1 MHEEH
6 ARAGR
11 GCDHGAGDGQ
21 DMEAPTCRRETA
33 YISAGSN
40 IGDRRRNLEQAVVSL
55 EEAGVSIGRV
65 SSFFETEPVG
75 FLQQPWFLNLALQAE
90 TTLTPLELLDCCQ
103 RIESAS
109 GRMRTFPGAP
119 RTLDLD
125 ILFFGSTVCRE
136 ERLMLPHPRIADR
149 RFVLEPLRQIAPE
162 FVHPLLGRT
171 VASLLDSCEDTSIVR
186 LYPHGD
192 AHP

>member
-6 ARAGR
+6 AHAGR

-75 FLQQPWFLNLALQAE
+75 FLQQPWFLNLALQVQ
-90 TTLTPLELLDCCQ
+90 TTLTASQLLDCCQ
-103 RIESAS
+103 RIETAS
-109 GRMRTFPGAP
+109 GRIRSFPDAP

-125 ILFFGSTVCRE
+125 ILFFGSMISRE
-136 ERLMLPHPRIADR
+136 ERLVIPHPRIAAR
-149 RFVLEPLRQIAPE
+149 RFVLEPLGQIAPKL
-162 FVHPLLGRT
+162 VHPVLGRT
-171 VASLLDSCEDTSIVR
+171 IASLLDSCTDRSIVR
-186 LYPHGD
+186 LYPHG
-192 AHP
+192 AICP

>member
-1 MHEEH
+1 
-6 ARAGR
+6 
-11 GCDHGAGDGQ
+11 
-21 DMEAPTCRRETA
+21 METTTCRSETA

-40 IGDRRRNLEQAVVSL
+40 IGNRRRSLEQAIASL

-65 SSFFETEPVG
+65 SSLFETEPVG
-75 FLQQPWFLNLALQAE
+75 FQQQPWFLNLVLQVQTVFTASQ
-90 TTLTPLELLDCCQ
+90 LLDCCQ
-103 RIESAS
+103 RIETAS

-136 ERLMLPHPRIADR
+136 ERLVLPHPRIAGR

-192 AHP
+192 THP